1 MSDST
6 YLGWEENT
14 NGFWENLTTYFVF
27 NNNGIQVRLFT
38 FEMSL
43 ALQIFLYKIFNFIND
58 QVPIVLERMDFY
70 NLCL

>member
-27 NNNGIQVRLFT
+27 NNNGIQARLFT

-43 ALQIFLYKIFNFIND
+43 ALQIFL
-58 QVPIVLERMDFY
+58 
-70 NLCL
+70 